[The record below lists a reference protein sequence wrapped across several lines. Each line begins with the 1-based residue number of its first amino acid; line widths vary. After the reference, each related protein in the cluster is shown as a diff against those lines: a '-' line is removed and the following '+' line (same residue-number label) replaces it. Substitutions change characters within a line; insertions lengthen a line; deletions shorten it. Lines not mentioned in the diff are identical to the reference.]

1 MILVT
6 RDVNVIDGG
15 TTYPYPSA
23 TYRLSDVGNNFDKLN
38 EYDEALF
45 DACVKRLS
53 TQKGSVRGY
62 PEDYGMDW
70 AEIHAMPDT
79 WARQALPERIR
90 ACLSVDDR
98 VKNVAVEIRNV
109 SEDSVSIHLTIN
121 GQQAGEVTI

>member
-6 RDVNVIDGG
+6 RDVEVIDGG

-23 TYRLSDVGNNFDKLN
+23 TYRRMDVGNNFSKCH

-53 TQKGSVRGY
+53 TQKGAVRGY

-70 AEIHAMPDT
+70 AEIHAMPDS
-79 WARQALPERIR
+79 WARQVLPERIR

-98 VKNVAVEIRNV
+98 VKNVAVEVTEV
-109 SEDSVSIHLTIN
+109 SEDSVSIHLAIN
-121 GQQAGEVTI
+121 GKQVGEVIL